1 MLKHVSASKTFYW
14 DLFAMLGM
22 PENFTFIYV
31 QLKANYT
38 FFEILAGVTFAE
50 SFLEACTKKV

>member
-1 MLKHVSASKTFYW
+1 MLKRVSASKTFYW

-22 PENFTFIYV
+22 PENFTFIFV
-31 QLKANYT
+31 QLKENYT

-50 SFLEACTKKV
+50 SF